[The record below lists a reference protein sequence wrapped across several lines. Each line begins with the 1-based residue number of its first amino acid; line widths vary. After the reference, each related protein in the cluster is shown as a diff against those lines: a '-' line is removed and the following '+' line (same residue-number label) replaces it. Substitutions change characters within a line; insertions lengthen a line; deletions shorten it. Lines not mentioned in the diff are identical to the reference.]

1 MIRYL
6 ARVLIRS
13 LMDLAL
19 VALLV
24 AGLLGF
30 IAFKLLRR
38 LVQED
43 DSYLERKALIVVE
56 ALTLLARVVPR
67 PGSRSSSSSSPA
79 SSPDETRT

>member
-13 LMDLAL
+13 LIDLAL
-19 VALLV
+19 VALIIG
-24 AGLLGF
+24 GLLGF

-38 LVQED
+38 LVQEE

-56 ALTLLARVVPR
+56 ALTLLARIVPR
-67 PGSRSSSSSSPA
+67 PGSSSSSSSPA
-79 SSPDETRT
+79 DEIRT